1 MSVRPARERAV
12 RLPFAPMRGT
22 DRLLELQEL
31 DSAIDRL
38 EQRRQQLEAGTE
50 LAEARVAMEEAESR
64 LGELRLA
71 LDAVAVEQR
80 RLENEIDSMDQKT
93 AADEKRLYDGSIAN
107 TKELEALQH
116 EIASIK
122 ERKSRTEDE
131 LLERMERRE
140 DLESRA
146 AVEQEAVTA
155 ARSRVEAVGGD
166 AVREHELVTAQL
178 TERRAARDA
187 LVPEFDEE
195 LLELYDDLRR
205 QKRGVG
211 AAALVDGVC
220 QACHEKLSA
229 LELDRLK
236 HTDGIKRCEYCR
248 RIVVFA

>member
-1 MSVRPARERAV
+1 
-12 RLPFAPMRGT
+12 MRGT

-80 RLENEIDSMDQKT
+80 RLENEIDSMDQKA

-116 EIASIK
+116 EIANIK

-166 AVREHELVTAQL
+166 ALREHELVTAQL